1 MAKDF
6 SKQAQTSIF
15 DAVAPQGTTPEQEAQ
30 ELREAQEAFRTQ
42 GREGMKMMRL
52 SVAFTP
58 SNEDYIRVMSRI
70 EGMSMIKFVNKVI
83 ERDRLEHGDTYE
95 KAKAL
100 LRDQ

>member
-58 SNEDYIRVMSRI
+58 SNEDYIRVLNRRKSVRDDERRSALHEFLERVADFKFSTRI
-70 EGMSMIKFVNKVI
+70 
-83 ERDRLEHGDTYE
+83 D
-95 KAKAL
+95 
-100 LRDQ
+100 